1 MSKKIAEGIS
11 GLVLDIK
18 VGSGTFM
25 KSIDQAKELGSWMKK
40 IGNLFD
46 IKTDSIAPL
55 TDFSKGKQRLAKF
68 SPKRNKIAFVRNN
81 NIFIKDDR

>member
-46 IKTDSIAPL
+46 IKTD
-55 TDFSKGKQRLAKF
+55 
-68 SPKRNKIAFVRNN
+68 V
-81 NIFIKDDR
+81 IFQT